1 MSSPPRSSPL
11 APKRQRGRD
20 RVEAILAAATTV
32 FGEKS
37 YEAATMTEIAA
48 RASTAIGSLYR
59 FFPTKDVLAA
69 AVLERYGARLL
80 HALDELVDRDP
91 PLSPRDAA
99 QGLLDIIQRLRTERS
114 VVLSLLDSG
123 ITLPDGTGTL
133 RKALIARMSQLLARL
148 GGSPGPHDERAVMLL
163 HLVKAIF
170 ALPQD
175 HSVPRP
181 AQDKEAVT
189 MLRLYLEHAAAS
201 RRSGS
206 EVAP

>member
-20 RVEAILAAATTV
+20 RVEAILTAATTV

-80 HALDELVDRDP
+80 HALDELVDHDP

-99 QGLLDIIQRLRTERS
+99 EGLLDIIQRLRTERS

-123 ITLPDGTGTL
+123 ITLPDGTRTL
-133 RKALIARMSQLLARL
+133 RKALIGRMSQLLSRL

-175 HSVPRP
+175 HSVSRP

-189 MLRLYLEHAAAS
+189 VLRLYLEHAVAS
-201 RRSGS
+201 R
-206 EVAP
+206 